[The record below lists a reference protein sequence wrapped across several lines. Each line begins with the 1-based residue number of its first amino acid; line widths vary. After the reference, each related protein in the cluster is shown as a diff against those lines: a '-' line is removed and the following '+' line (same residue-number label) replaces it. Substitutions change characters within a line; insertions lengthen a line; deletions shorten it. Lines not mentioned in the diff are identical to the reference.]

1 MFGLGWTEIL
11 VILLL
16 VFIVF
21 GGGKRMADLGKGL
34 GEGLRNFKDAFKGT
48 TDDHTK
54 SNVDSPKDDSSD
66 TKRQ

>member
-48 TDDHTK
+48 SEDPNKAAIDKPRDDPSK
-54 SNVDSPKDDSSD
+54 KA
-66 TKRQ
+66 

>member
-34 GEGLRNFKDAFKGT
+34 GEGIRNFKDALKGT
-48 TDDHTK
+48 TSDPHKDQVEK
-54 SNVDSPKDDSSD
+54 PKDDLEKKS
-66 TKRQ
+66 